1 MMVAGLSVVS
11 LAAGIA
17 LSLNAEDYPRHRQ
30 TMENVAGACLIT
42 GYGLLGYLLES
53 CLGVF

>member
-1 MMVAGLSVVS
+1 
-11 LAAGIA
+11 
-17 LSLNAEDYPRHRQ
+17 
-30 TMENVAGACLIT
+30 MENVAGACLIT